1 MLVDEVR
8 GAYALCEV
16 GKAIRFEQSVRWDR
30 LGEIKRGPSPGVR
43 PRKRSQRW
51 TARSTDPLTS
61 CLRSLFLHSFLLPS
75 PLLPP
80 PPPRCPT
87 RDSVV
92 LDPRE
97 DCPLRPRPR
106 PQSSSPPPP
115 ARAAKPASKRKPSAQ
130 EAAPQSKRRKVAKEK
145 KQEKKK
151 RKNIIPSVC
160 LKVLRARLRCRTTG
174 EKYRDSID
182 STSPWSSEGKL

>member
-1 MLVDEVR
+1 MR
-8 GAYALCEV
+8 
-16 GKAIRFEQSVRWDR
+16 GKAIRFEEWARWDR
-30 LGEIKRGPSPGVR
+30 LREIKRGPSPGVR

-92 LDPRE
+92 LDARE

-106 PQSSSPPPP
+106 PQSSSPPPQAHTP
-115 ARAAKPASKRKPSAQ
+115 ATLFISSASRHA
-130 EAAPQSKRRKVAKEK
+130 RREVA
-145 KQEKKK
+145 
-151 RKNIIPSVC
+151 RS
-160 LKVLRARLRCRTTG
+160 LRLRG
-174 EKYRDSID
+174 
-182 STSPWSSEGKL
+182 PHASSERPSRRRLWLACRMAAVRSPCIP